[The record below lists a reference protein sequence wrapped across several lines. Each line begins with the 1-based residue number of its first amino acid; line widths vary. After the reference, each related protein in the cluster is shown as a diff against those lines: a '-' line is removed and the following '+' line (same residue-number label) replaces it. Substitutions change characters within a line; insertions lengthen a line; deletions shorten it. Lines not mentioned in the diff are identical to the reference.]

1 MNTHMKIKA
10 IIACCFLILLVSFQH
25 TAKVENIE
33 RFFEPPLPNAKM
45 QARGEEEDPNAR
57 LEYEWLRTRN
67 PNTNQIPENIRQK
80 ELVFSRSIPTRSQLS
95 PNQNMGGFQ
104 GSFKWNKR
112 GPYNVGGR
120 TRAMAIDIS
129 DATDNTVL
137 AGGVSGGMWRTVD
150 GGATWTKTTKPEQLH
165 SVTTLAQDT
174 RIAHTSTWYYG
185 TGEYSGNS
193 AYGGGGSYFTG
204 DGIYKS
210 TDGGKSW
217 SVLSSTATNKPQS
230 SDFDTDF
237 DYVWTVQV
245 APSNG
250 YVIASTYNGI
260 KRSIDGGDTWTD
272 ILKPSTG
279 YSTKT
284 DVIVHDSTIYAT
296 MSYGSD
302 KAGIWRSGDYGDTW
316 VNITP
321 SNFPSSYS
329 RIVVAGAPSNDN
341 IVYLIGDIGSDSH
354 TLWKY
359 TKDANDGTWTWE
371 DRSPYIPAFGGLAGD
386 FNSQGGYDLVLKVKP
401 DDENFVFVGGT
412 NLYRSSDGFATS
424 TNSKWIGGYSL
435 ANNYSM
441 YANHHPDQHGLVFS
455 PSNPKKSI
463 SSHDG
468 GLSLTLD
475 NTADEVSWTSM
486 NNGYYTTQF
495 YHIAIDPSQTKL
507 DLVIGGLQDNGT
519 WKSET
524 NDEKTVWESIHS
536 GDGAYNGVAFNANIL
551 LYSHQNGNVYLSDY
565 RNPFSWSNGYSWISM
580 TPPTATGMLFIN
592 PYIINQSDEKI
603 LYYAGGSTIW
613 RNNNINISDDVNTTY
628 IWNSIEG
635 YYESNQWEEL
645 TALTSAST
653 ITALNTTKSNPENR
667 LFYGDAAGQVYRRN
681 GANTGTGAALNV
693 SSSDFP
699 SNAYVSSISTNPDNG
714 DEAIVTFSN
723 YEVISVWYS
732 ENGGLTWEN
741 ISGNLEENADGTG
754 NGPSVRSSLIQTY
767 KSITSYLVGT
777 STGLY
782 MTNTLNGAS
791 TTWVQEG
798 ENSIGKVVVDAIAG
812 RTFDGYVAVA
822 THGNGVYTSSMNQKP
837 VVSTVASVDMN
848 EDTTATISIA
858 TSDPDNDPVTAS
870 AKSDTSALKVSLA
883 SNVITLTPDT
893 NWFGN
898 ANIIITANDGI
909 TSDSVVVPVKVNN
922 VQDLPTVFT
931 WVLPNATDT
940 LNVSKSNTL
949 NDYTFKWT
957 QSEDV
962 DGDTITYWVNISN
975 NNIQWSTS
983 LGKSSDTTLVI
994 SYAAFMGN
1002 WPSAF
1007 KMLSAATYNLDV
1019 YATDGIDTVSGA
1031 GGPRNVFI
1039 ERYGYLDIADGTL
1052 PQSFALHPN
1061 YPNPFNPSTSI
1072 TFDLPEQSNVNLN
1085 IYNALGQ
1092 LVKSYSYNNYPAGS
1106 YKVRWNGKNVFGQQ
1120 LSAGVYIY
1128 QLRAGKF
1135 VKSRKMI
1142 LLK

>member
-1 MNTHMKIKA
+1 MKIKT
-10 IIACCFLILLVSFQH
+10 IIACCFLIWLVSFQH

-33 RFFEPPLPNAKM
+33 RFSELNSSMAIM
-45 QARGEEEDPNAR
+45 HAEAVEGDEEDPNAR
-57 LEYEWLRTRN
+57 LDYEWLRTRN

-80 ELVFSRSIPTRSQLS
+80 EFVFSRSIPTRNQL
-95 PNQNMGGFQ
+95 PARLNKGGFQ

-120 TRAMAIDIS
+120 TRALAIDIS
-129 DATDNTVL
+129 DVTDNTVL

-150 GGATWTKTTKPEQLH
+150 GGASWTKTTKPEQFH

-174 RIAHTSTWYYG
+174 RTGQTSTWYYG
-185 TGEYSGNS
+185 TGELSGNS
-193 AYGGGGSYFTG
+193 AGDRSGSAFYRG

-210 TDGGKSW
+210 TDGGNSW
-217 SVLSSTATNKPQS
+217 SVLSSTSSNKPQS
-230 SDFDTDF
+230 FDSNF
-237 DYVWTVQV
+237 NYVWTVQV
-245 APSNG
+245 VPANG
-250 YVIASTYNGI
+250 YVIAATYNGI

-279 YSTKT
+279 SSSYS
-284 DVIVHDSTIYAT
+284 DVIINGSAIYAT
-296 MSYGSD
+296 LSYGSD

-316 VNITP
+316 TNITP

-329 RIVVAGAPSNDN
+329 RMVVGGAPSNDN
-341 IVYLIGDIGSDSH
+341 IVYLIGDLGSGH

-359 TKDANDGTWTWE
+359 TYIDGDGSGAGGTWV
-371 DRSPYIPAFGGLAGD
+371 DRSANVPAFGGYQNIGK
-386 FNSQGGYDLVLKVKP
+386 FSSQGGYDLLLKVKP
-401 DDENFVFVGGT
+401 DDEDFVFVGGT
-412 NLYRSSDGFATS
+412 NLYSSSDGFATS
-424 TNSKWIGGYSL
+424 TNSKWIGGYSGEG
-435 ANNYSM
+435 YEM

-455 PSNPKKSI
+455 YLNPKKSI

-475 NTADEVSWTSM
+475 NTADVVSWTSI

-495 YHIAIDPSQTKL
+495 YHVSIDPSNTKP
-507 DLVIGGLQDNGT
+507 DLVIGGMQDNGT
-519 WKSET
+519 WKTEIKNET
-524 NDEKTVWESIHS
+524 TSWEYQWG
-536 GDGAYNGVAFNANIL
+536 GDGAFTAVGFNANIL
-551 LYSHQNGNVYLSDY
+551 MTSFQYGKVFLLDFRDPFNTGNAYSYIL
-565 RNPFSWSNGYSWISM
+565 M
-580 TPPTATGMLFIN
+580 TPPGFGEYAAGNLFVN
-592 PYIINQSDEKI
+592 PYVINQSDEKI
-603 LYYAGGSTIW
+603 LFYAGASTIW
-613 RNNNINISDDVNTTY
+613 RNNNINISDY
-628 IWNSIEG
+628 ESASA
-635 YYESNQWEEL
+635 YYASNQWEEL
-645 TALTSAST
+645 TALAST
-653 ITALNTTKSNPENR
+653 SKISALATTKSNPENR
-667 LFYGDAAGQVYRRN
+667 LYYGDAVGQVYRRN

-693 SSSDFP
+693 TSSDFP
-699 SNAYVSSISTNPDNG
+699 SNAYVSSISTNPENG
-714 DEAIVTFSN
+714 DEVIVTFSN
-723 YEVISVWYS
+723 YGVISVWYS
-732 ENGGLTWEN
+732 ENGGLSWEN

-767 KSITSYLVGT
+767 KSITSYFVGT

-791 TTWVQEG
+791 TTWAQEG

-812 RTFDGYVAVA
+812 RASDGYIAVA

-909 TSDSVVVPVKVNN
+909 TSDSVVVPVTVNN
-922 VQDLPTVFT
+922 VQDPPMVFT
-931 WVLPNATDT
+931 WVLPDSTDT

-962 DGDTITYWVNISN
+962 DRDTITYWVNISN

-983 LGKSSDTTLVI
+983 LGKSTDTTLVI

-1007 KMLSAATYNLDV
+1007 RMLPAATFNLDV

-1031 GGPRNVFI
+1031 GGTRNVFI
-1039 ERYGYLDIADGTL
+1039 ERYGYLDVADGTL

>member
-10 IIACCFLILLVSFQH
+10 IIACCFLIWLVSFQH
-25 TAKVENIE
+25 TAKIENIK
-33 RFFEPPLPNAKM
+33 RFSELNSSIPIMHAE
-45 QARGEEEDPNAR
+45 AVEGDEEDPHAR
-57 LEYEWLRTRN
+57 LNYEWLRTRN
-67 PNTNQIPENIRQK
+67 PKTNQIPENIRQK
-80 ELVFSRSIPTRSQLS
+80 EFVFSRSIPTRTQL
-95 PNQNMGGFQ
+95 PARLNKGGTQ

-120 TRAMAIDIS
+120 TRALAIDIS

-150 GGATWTKTTKPEQLH
+150 GGASWTKTTKPEQFH

-174 RIAHTSTWYYG
+174 RTGHTSTWYYG
-185 TGEYSGNS
+185 TGELSGNS
-193 AYGGGGSYFTG
+193 AGGGGGAFFRG

-210 TDGGKSW
+210 TDGGNSW
-217 SVLSSTATNKPQS
+217 SVLSSTSSDKPQI
-230 SDFDTDF
+230 FDSNF
-237 DYVWTVQV
+237 NFIWTLQV
-245 APSNG
+245 APANG
-250 YVIASTYNGI
+250 YVIAATFNGI

-272 ILKPSTG
+272 ILKASTG
-279 YSTKT
+279 YSYYS
-284 DVIVHDSTIYAT
+284 DVIVHGSAIYAT
-296 MSYGSD
+296 MSYGND

-316 VNITP
+316 TNITP
-321 SNFPSSYS
+321 NNFPSYFD
-329 RIVVAGAPSNDN
+329 RMVVGGAPSNDN
-341 IVYLIGDIGSDSH
+341 IVYLIADLGSGH
-354 TLWKY
+354 ALWKY
-359 TKDANDGTWTWE
+359 TYDPNGGTWV
-371 DRSPYIPAFGGLAGD
+371 DRSANIPAFGGYQGVGN
-386 FNSQGGYDLVLKVKP
+386 FSSQGGYDLILKVKP

-412 NLYRSSDGFATS
+412 NLYSSSDGFATS
-424 TNSKWIGGYSL
+424 TNSKWIGGYSGEG
-435 ANNYSM
+435 YEM
-441 YANHHPDQHGLVFS
+441 YENQHPDQHGLVFS

-475 NTADEVSWTSM
+475 NTADKVSWTSM

-495 YHIAIDPSQTKL
+495 YHISIDPSKTKP
-507 DLVIGGLQDNGT
+507 DLVIGGMQDNGT
-519 WKSET
+519 WKTEIKNET
-524 NDEKTVWESIHS
+524 TPWEFQWG
-536 GDGAYNGVAFNANIL
+536 GDGAFTAVGFNANIL
-551 LYSHQNGNVYLSDY
+551 MTSFQYGKVFLLDF
-565 RNPFSWSNGYSWISM
+565 RDPFNTGYGYSSILM
-580 TPPTATGMLFIN
+580 TPPGFGEAAVGNLFVT
-592 PYIINQSDEKI
+592 PYVINQSDERI
-603 LYYAGGSTIW
+603 LFYAASSTIW
-613 RNNNINISDDVNTTY
+613 RNNNINISDYESQTA
-628 IWNSIEG
+628 
-635 YYESNQWEEL
+635 YYASNQWEEL
-645 TALTSAST
+645 TDLTSTSK
-653 ITALNTTKSNPENR
+653 ISALATTKTNPENR
-667 LFYGDAAGQVYRRN
+667 LYYGDAVGQVYRRN

-693 SSSDFP
+693 TSSDFP
-699 SNAYVSSISTNPDNG
+699 SNGYVSSISTNTENG
-714 DEAIVTFSN
+714 DEVIVTFSN

-732 ENGGLTWEN
+732 NNGGLSWEN
-741 ISGNLEENADGTG
+741 ISGNLEENANGTG
-754 NGPSVRSSLIQTY
+754 NGPSVKSSLIQTY
-767 KSITSYLVGT
+767 KSVTSYFVGT

-791 TTWVQEG
+791 TTWAQEG

-812 RTFDGYVAVA
+812 RASDGYIAVA

-870 AKSDTSALKVSLA
+870 AKSDTSALKVSLV

-898 ANIIITANDGI
+898 ANIIVTANDGI

-922 VQDLPTVFT
+922 VQDLPTVFA
-931 WVLPNATDT
+931 WVLPDTTDT
-940 LNVSKSNTL
+940 LNVSKLNTL

-983 LGKSSDTTLVI
+983 LGKSTDTTMVI

-1007 KMLSAATYNLDV
+1007 RMLPAATYNLDV
-1019 YATDGIDTVSGA
+1019 YATDGIDTVSGT
-1031 GGPRNVFI
+1031 GGSRNVFI
-1039 ERYGYLDIADGTL
+1039 KRYDYLDVTEGVI
-1052 PQSFALHPN
+1052 PESFALHPN

-1072 TFDLPEQSNVNLN
+1072 SFDLPEQSNVNLN

-1092 LVKSYSYNNYPAGS
+1092 LVRSYSYNNYPAGS
-1106 YKVRWNGKNVFGQQ
+1106 YKVQWNGKDTFGQQ
-1120 LSAGVYIY
+1120 LSAGIYLY

-1135 VKSRKMI
+1135 VKNRKMI

>member
-1 MNTHMKIKA
+1 MKIKA

-33 RFFEPPLPNAKM
+33 RIFEPPLPNAKM

-57 LEYEWLRTRN
+57 LEYEWLRTRD
-67 PNTNQIPENIRQK
+67 PKTNQVPENIRQK

-150 GGATWTKTTKPEQLH
+150 GGATWTKATKSEQFH
-165 SVTTLAQDT
+165 SVTTLAQDLRT
-174 RIAHTSTWYYG
+174 GHTSTWYYG
-185 TGEYSGNS
+185 TGELRGNS
-193 AYGGGGSYFTG
+193 AGAGGAPFRG

-210 TDGGKSW
+210 TNGGKSW
-217 SVLSSTATNKPQS
+217 SVLSSTSNDKPQI
-230 SDFDTDF
+230 FDSNF
-237 DYVWTVQV
+237 NYVWTVQV
-245 APSNG
+245 APANG
-250 YVIASTYNGI
+250 YVFAAAYNVI
-260 KRSIDGGDTWTD
+260 KRSIDGGDTWID
-272 ILKPSTG
+272 ILKPTTG
-279 YSTKT
+279 YSSYT
-284 DVIVHDSTIYAT
+284 DVIVHGSAIYAT
-296 MSYGSD
+296 MSYGND
-302 KAGIWRSGDYGDTW
+302 KAGVWRSGDYGDTW
-316 VNITP
+316 TNITP

-329 RIVVAGAPSNDN
+329 RMVVGGAPSNDN
-341 IVYLIGDIGSDSH
+341 IVYLIGDIGSGSH

-359 TKDANDGTWTWE
+359 TYDANGGTWV
-371 DRSPYIPAFGGLAGD
+371 DRSANIPAFGGLAGD
-386 FNSQGGYDLVLKVKP
+386 FDSQGSYDLILKVKP
-401 DDENFVFVGGT
+401 DDEDFVFVGGT

-441 YANHHPDQHGLVFS
+441 YENHHPDQHGLVFS
-455 PSNPKKSI
+455 PSNSKKSI

-495 YHIAIDPSQTKL
+495 YHVAIDPSQTKP
-507 DLVIGGLQDNGT
+507 DLVMGGLQDNGT
-519 WKSET
+519 WKSEVNKET
-524 NDEKTVWESIHS
+524 TVWESIHS

-551 LYSHQNGNVYLSDY
+551 TYSHQNGNVYLSDY
-565 RNPFSWSNGYSWISM
+565 RNPFDWSLGYSWIYM

-592 PYIINQSDEKI
+592 PYVINQSDEKI
-603 LYYAGGSTIW
+603 LFFAGGSTIW

-628 IWNSIEG
+628 RWDPVG
-635 YYESNQWEEL
+635 GTWESNQWEEL
-645 TALTSAST
+645 TALTSTST
-653 ITALNTTKSNPENR
+653 ITALTTTKSSPENR

-693 SSSDFP
+693 TSSDFP
-699 SNAYVSSISTNPDNG
+699 SNAYVSSISSNSENG
-714 DEAIVTFSN
+714 DEVIVTFSN

-732 ENGGLTWEN
+732 KDGGLSWDN
-741 ISGNLEENADGTG
+741 ISGNLEENANGTG
-754 NGPSVRSSLIQTY
+754 NGPSVKSSLIQTY
-767 KSITSYLVGT
+767 KSITSYFVGT

-791 TTWVQEG
+791 TTWAQEG
-798 ENSIGKVVVDAIAG
+798 ENSIGKVVVDAVAG
-812 RTFDGYVAVA
+812 RASDGYIAVA

-848 EDTTATISIA
+848 EDTTATISIV
-858 TSDPDNDPVTAS
+858 TSDPDNDPVTATV
-870 AKSDTSALKVSLA
+870 KSDTNALKVSLA
-883 SNVITLTPDT
+883 SNVITLIPDT

-931 WVLPNATDT
+931 WVLPNSTDT

-975 NNIQWSTS
+975 NNIQWSSS
-983 LGKSSDTTLVI
+983 LGKSTDTTLVI

-1019 YATDGIDTVSGA
+1019 YATDGIDTVSGG